1 MRMRDNNL
9 NPKVELGFARIHRIV
24 NLTDR
29 IEWRGGARAFHFGC

>member
-1 MRMRDNNL
+1 MGDYNS

-29 IEWRGGARAFHFGC
+29 MEWQR